1 MIKILSASFAALL
14 TLILLFAILSSA
26 IPTLSMLMGLI
37 SWLAY
42 GLFITGVALIIMLVL
57 ERLKDAK
64 SEGNDYKKY

>member
-1 MIKILSASFAALL
+1 MIKLLSASFAALL

-26 IPTLSMLMGLI
+26 IPTLSMLMNFI

-42 GLFITGVALIIMLVL
+42 ALFITGVALIVMLVL

>member
-1 MIKILSASFAALL
+1 MIKLLSASFAALL

-26 IPTLSMLMGLI
+26 IPTLSLLMGFI

>member
-1 MIKILSASFAALL
+1 
-14 TLILLFAILSSA
+14 
-26 IPTLSMLMGLI
+26 MLMGLI

>member
-42 GLFITGVALIIMLVL
+42 GLFITGVALIIILVL